1 MKSIKITLLTL
12 FFVLISTF
20 SFAQKTEWKEQ
31 SAFHNVMSKTFH
43 PAEEGNF
50 QPIKSKSEELVIAAN
65 NWKKSKIPNDIADK
79 KMVKETLNKLYKD
92 SQTIHAKLKK
102 GASDAELK
110 TDLFALH
117 DTFHT
122 VVGLCN
128 AKEDDH
134 GDH

>member
-1 MKSIKITLLTL
+1 MRSIKITLFTL
-12 FFVLISTF
+12 CFVLISTF
-20 SFAQKTEWKEQ
+20 SFAQKGEWKEQ
-31 SAFHNVMSKTFH
+31 TAFHNVMSKTFH

-50 QPIKSKSEELVIAAN
+50 QPIKSKSEELVMAAS
-65 NWKKSKIPNDIADK
+65 NWKKAKIPNDIADK
-79 KMVKETLNKLYKD
+79 KMVKTTLKKLYKD
-92 SQTIHAKLKK
+92 SKTINSKIKK
-102 GASDAELK
+102 GASDSDLK

-128 AKEDDH
+128 AKEDEH